1 MKKTAVYVVLT
12 LLIAST
18 LPLSAQADPSNDIPT
33 NAQATGNHNSLVEAL
48 IHADLVTTLS
58 QPGPFTVFA
67 PTDQA
72 FIDAGI
78 NLNDFDTIEDFN

>member
-1 MKKTAVYVVLT
+1 MKKTAVYLVFT

-18 LPLSAQADPSNDIPT
+18 LPLSAHADPSNDIPT
-33 NAQATGNHNSLVEAL
+33 NAQATGIHNSLVAL

-67 PTDQA
+67 PADQA
-72 FIDAGI
+72 FIDAVS
-78 NLNDFDTIEDFN
+78 T